1 MTMENEIFEDSEYT
15 SEEQRAL
22 EADVEKVLIEWRARV
37 TDADNA
43 RQWLNTNL
51 GKRVLTALKTNQMAA
66 MKKCITAT
74 DTSKIKEAQFDYKVY
89 CQVETI
95 IGSVIMEGEQAL
107 TELESRTYYD

>member
-1 MTMENEIFEDSEYT
+1 MAMDEEIFEDSEYT
-15 SEEQRAL
+15 SEEQRTL
-22 EADVEKVLIEWRARV
+22 EADVEKVLIEWRAKV

-51 GKRVLTALKTNQMAA
+51 GKRVLVALKTNQMAA

-74 DTSKIKEAQFDYKVY
+74 DANLIKEAQFDYKVY

-95 IGSVIMEGEQAL
+95 IGSVIMEGQQAL
-107 TELESRTYYD
+107 SELESRKYFD